1 MKKVSDAGKGGDR
14 RNEDKKRIDKNWDAI
29 KWPDYSKE
37 KKAKQF
43 LTSIENCV
51 ILYRH

>member
-1 MKKVSDAGKGGDR
+1 MKKTSEAGKGGDR

-37 KKAKQF
+37 KKAK
-43 LTSIENCV
+43 
-51 ILYRH
+51 